1 MKKIQ
6 LTNAHKEKLF
16 QIPLFRD
23 LPLNIKES
31 LLDKLDFVIYAAD
44 KKEIV
49 VTQGTPCN
57 KLYVLLEGKL
67 RTDIIDGLGNEV
79 MIEYIIAPR
88 TFATPHLFNSN
99 NTLPATFTALEDSVV
114 LMATKDSTFKVIS
127 QDPQVL
133 HNFLCIAGNCNICT
147 VSRLKPL
154 SRKTVRERFIVYLFE
169 HKKKDSLTV
178 EIMHTQSQLAE
189 YLNEAGFKVTQA
201 TVSRD
206 IRDLKLTK
214 VPAENGRQKYAVL
227 QSAQNGMTEKYVR
240 ILRDGFS
247 SMDMAQNILVLK
259 TVSGMA
265 MAVGAA
271 IDNLSV
277 EGIMGCIAGDDT
289 LFLAIKDGQQA
300 EHIIGEIKKCC

>member
-88 TFATPHLFNSN
+88 TFATPHLFNSWQPKIP
-99 NTLPATFTALEDSVV
+99 LLKSSVRTRRCCTIFF
-114 LMATKDSTFKVIS
+114 AS
-127 QDPQVL
+127 PE
-133 HNFLCIAGNCNICT
+133 IAI
-147 VSRLKPL
+147 
-154 SRKTVRERFIVYLFE
+154 Y
-169 HKKKDSLTV
+169 
-178 EIMHTQSQLAE
+178 
-189 YLNEAGFKVTQA
+189 
-201 TVSRD
+201 
-206 IRDLKLTK
+206 
-214 VPAENGRQKYAVL
+214 VPYHV
-227 QSAQNGMTEKYVR
+227 
-240 ILRDGFS
+240 
-247 SMDMAQNILVLK
+247 
-259 TVSGMA
+259 
-265 MAVGAA
+265 
-271 IDNLSV
+271 
-277 EGIMGCIAGDDT
+277 
-289 LFLAIKDGQQA
+289 
-300 EHIIGEIKKCC
+300 

>member
-6 LTNAHKEKLF
+6 LTDTHKEKLF

-31 LLDKLDFVIYAAD
+31 LLEKLDFVIYAAD

-57 KLYVLLEGKL
+57 KLYVLF
-67 RTDIIDGLGNEV
+67 EV

-88 TFATPHLFNSN
+88 TFATPHLFNPN
-99 NTLPATFTALEDSVV
+99 NTLPATFTALEDSVI

-169 HKKKDSLTV
+169 HKKKDSLIV
-178 EIMHTQSQLAE
+178 EITHTQSQLAE
-189 YLNEAGFKVTQA
+189 YLN
-201 TVSRD
+201 VSR
-206 IRDLKLTK
+206 
-214 VPAENGRQKYAVL
+214 PALSKEINKIIKEGLITMEGKRVEILNKAAL
-227 QSAQNGMTEKYVR
+227 EKF
-240 ILRDGFS
+240 I
-247 SMDMAQNILVLK
+247 
-259 TVSGMA
+259 
-265 MAVGAA
+265 
-271 IDNLSV
+271 
-277 EGIMGCIAGDDT
+277 
-289 LFLAIKDGQQA
+289 
-300 EHIIGEIKKCC
+300 